1 MADENDAL
9 FKAHGLGSA
18 DIVLVQYFK
27 GAGAELAFLISGSFI
42 IENLFSIPGIG
53 RLFVNG
59 VFARD
64 YGLIMGSILFYAFA
78 VASINLVVDILYAVI
93 DPRIRYD

>member
-1 MADENDAL
+1 L
-9 FKAHGLGSA
+9 
-18 DIVLVQYFK
+18 IPVITV
-27 GAGAELAFLISGSFI
+27 AGPELAFLISGSFI

-59 VFARD
+59 VLARD

-78 VASINLVVDILYAVI
+78 VAAINLIVDIFYGVI